1 MSWGGGRVELSCR
14 GFHTK
19 GLEVEGLVLP
29 SVEGEVSLLL
39 SVVERSSDRANAF
52 SGIIHLCG
60 LPTET
65 RLPSCPHRFLSPKL
79 APFLSSICRILGD
92 DD

>member
-1 MSWGGGRVELSCR
+1 MELSCR

-29 SVEGEVSLLL
+29 NVEGEVSLFLF
-39 SVVERSSDRANAF
+39 VVERSSDRADAF
-52 SGIIHLCG
+52 SSIIYLCG
-60 LPTET
+60 VPTES